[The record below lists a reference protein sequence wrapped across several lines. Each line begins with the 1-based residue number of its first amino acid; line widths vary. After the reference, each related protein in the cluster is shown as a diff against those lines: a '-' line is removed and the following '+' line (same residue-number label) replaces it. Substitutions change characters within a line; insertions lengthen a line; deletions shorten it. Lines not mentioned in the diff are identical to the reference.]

1 MKRALLLLLIGWMTV
16 ILVLTPLAV
25 APAAVLA
32 TASGPALSRQVLDVK
47 KLPADLALASSA
59 DEKIKPLKKPAPQPP
74 PPDAA
79 NKWAVVIGIADY
91 SGRENDLWHPDED
104 ANEMA
109 SYLVSRGFATDRIK
123 ILLNRKA
130 TAAAIQSAIEWR
142 KTNEN
147 SQSTVV
153 FFYSGHG
160 FRVADADGWDA
171 DAEGD
176 GQDEGIVSYDLYGLP
191 DGWLRQ
197 ALAGLEA
204 QKVALLFGSCH
215 SGGLFDDNDDLQANG
230 RVIASACQADQFGW
244 DYLAL
249 GNTLWAKYFVDLG
262 LLNGQADSIEA
273 AHAYAYPLVV
283 AQQSDSQPQL
293 YDNYAGYFV
302 P

>member
-1 MKRALLLLLIGWMTV
+1 MKRALLLFLIGWMTV

-32 TASGPALSRQVLDVK
+32 TASGPALSRQVLDIK

-109 SYLVSRGFATDRIK
+109 SYLVSRGFASERIK

-130 TAAAIQSAIEWR
+130 TAAAIQSAIEWL

-191 DGWLRQ
+191 DGCFVKPWTVSKRRKWRSCS
-197 ALAGLEA
+197 APATPAAYSTITMICRPTAASSHRPAKRTSTAGTTSPWA
-204 QKVALLFGSCH
+204 TR
-215 SGGLFDDNDDLQANG
+215 SGLSILS
-230 RVIASACQADQFGW
+230 ISAC
-244 DYLAL
+244 
-249 GNTLWAKYFVDLG
+249 
-262 LLNGQADSIEA
+262 
-273 AHAYAYPLVV
+273 
-283 AQQSDSQPQL
+283 
-293 YDNYAGYFV
+293 
-302 P
+302 

>member
-1 MKRALLLLLIGWMTV
+1 MKKSLLLLLIGWMTV
-16 ILVLTPLAV
+16 VLVLTPLAV

-32 TASGPALSRQVLDVK
+32 TASGPALSRQELDVK

-74 PPDAA
+74 PDAA
-79 NKWAVVIGIADY
+79 NKWALVIGIADY

-104 ANEMA
+104 ASEMA

-130 TAAAIQSAIEWR
+130 TAAAILAAIDWL
-142 KTNEN
+142 KANEN

-160 FRVADADGWDA
+160 FRAADVDGWDA
-171 DAEGD
+171 DAEAD
-176 GQDEGIVSYDLYGLP
+176 GFDEGIVSYDLYGLP
-191 DGWLRQ
+191 DGLLRQ
-197 ALAGLEA
+197 SLAGLEA

-215 SGGLFDDNDDLQANG
+215 SGGMFDDNDDLQANG
-230 RVIASACQADQFGW
+230 RIIASACQADQYGW
-244 DYLAL
+244 DYLTL

-273 AHAYAYPLVV
+273 AHAFAYPLVV
-283 AQQSDSQPQL
+283 AQQPQSQPQL
-293 YDNYAGYFV
+293 SDGYAGDFV